1 MKKKISLWAFL
12 SLILVTM
19 TICIFSI
26 FYYVTIHQSYR
37 MVRVQEEKI
46 LKNTGYALS
55 RNPQVIQ
62 TLKDNHYDQSLQKQM
77 LFLSKKSNLDYIV
90 LINLKG
96 IRFTHPDSTKIGK
109 PFQGGD
115 EQAVFKG
122 KAIMSTAEGSL
133 GKSLRYLIPVYDHQ
147 KQVGAIAVGLKLT
160 TLGDLSQSSIKE
172 FSKPLLISIL
182 ISLVVTSIISYGL
195 KKQLHNLHP
204 SDIFQHLEER
214 NATLDQ
220 IQAAVF
226 VIDQRHIIKRN
237 NPAASLLFKKEG
249 QRDLF
254 SGKLLESLI
263 PQLKQDH
270 FSKKTEQVLH
280 FQGQDYLLSISP
292 ITVKTQNRGYV
303 VFLRNVTETLFTLDQ
318 LAHTTAYASALQAQT
333 HQFMN
338 QLHVIYGLADIE
350 YHDELKIYLKELLE
364 PQNEFLARLSMLVRE
379 PRLASFIIGEREKFA
394 EKHINLSTEILVD
407 IPTKSTVEDVNN
419 YLLLHRYI
427 NTKILTLLN
436 STTLVSLRL
445 NYQNN
450 LIETDYQWEN
460 EKWLLNDYHQ
470 YFNDAYFQQ
479 LLVDSRATY
488 KISLKQ
494 DKVIIRTNII
504 YSEGS

>member
-1 MKKKISLWAFL
+1 
-12 SLILVTM
+12 
-19 TICIFSI
+19 
-26 FYYVTIHQSYR
+26 
-37 MVRVQEEKI
+37 
-46 LKNTGYALS
+46 
-55 RNPQVIQ
+55 
-62 TLKDNHYDQSLQKQM
+62 
-77 LFLSKKSNLDYIV
+77 
-90 LINLKG
+90 
-96 IRFTHPDSTKIGK
+96 
-109 PFQGGD
+109 
-115 EQAVFKG
+115 
-122 KAIMSTAEGSL
+122 
-133 GKSLRYLIPVYDHQ
+133 
-147 KQVGAIAVGLKLT
+147 
-160 TLGDLSQSSIKE
+160 
-172 FSKPLLISIL
+172 KPLLISIL

>member
-1 MKKKISLWAFL
+1 MKKKLSLWAFL

-62 TLKDNHYDQSLQKQM
+62 TLKDNHYNQSLQKQM

-147 KQVGAIAVGLKLT
+147 KQVGAIAVGLK
-160 TLGDLSQSSIKE
+160 
-172 FSKPLLISIL
+172 
-182 ISLVVTSIISYGL
+182 
-195 KKQLHNLHP
+195 KQLHNLHP

-263 PQLKQDH
+263 PQLKQNH

-350 YHDELKIYLKELLE
+350 YYDELKIYLKELLE

-394 EKHINLSTEILVD
+394 EKHINLSTEILVE

-494 DKVIIRTNII
+494 NKVIIRTNII

>member
-1 MKKKISLWAFL
+1 MKKKLSLWAFL

-62 TLKDNHYDQSLQKQM
+62 TLKDNHYNQSLQKQM

-263 PQLKQDH
+263 PQLKQNH
-270 FSKKTEQVLH
+270 FSKK
-280 FQGQDYLLSISP
+280 
-292 ITVKTQNRGYV
+292 N
-303 VFLRNVTETLFTLDQ
+303 
-318 LAHTTAYASALQAQT
+318 
-333 HQFMN
+333 
-338 QLHVIYGLADIE
+338 
-350 YHDELKIYLKELLE
+350 
-364 PQNEFLARLSMLVRE
+364 
-379 PRLASFIIGEREKFA
+379 
-394 EKHINLSTEILVD
+394 
-407 IPTKSTVEDVNN
+407 
-419 YLLLHRYI
+419 
-427 NTKILTLLN
+427 
-436 STTLVSLRL
+436 
-445 NYQNN
+445 
-450 LIETDYQWEN
+450 
-460 EKWLLNDYHQ
+460 
-470 YFNDAYFQQ
+470 
-479 LLVDSRATY
+479 
-488 KISLKQ
+488 
-494 DKVIIRTNII
+494 
-504 YSEGS
+504 

>member
-1 MKKKISLWAFL
+1 
-12 SLILVTM
+12 T
-19 TICIFSI
+19 
-26 FYYVTIHQSYR
+26 YR

>member
-1 MKKKISLWAFL
+1 MGIS
-12 SLILVTM
+12 I
-19 TICIFSI
+19 IDFSHYDHLYI
-26 FYYVTIHQSYR
+26 FYFLLCHYTSVLSYGKGTGR
-37 MVRVQEEKI
+37 KI

-62 TLKDNHYDQSLQKQM
+62 TLKDNHYNQSLQKQM

-350 YHDELKIYLKELLE
+350 YYDELKIYLKELLE

-394 EKHINLSTEILVD
+394 EKHINLSTEILVE

-494 DKVIIRTNII
+494 NKVIIRTNII

>member
-1 MKKKISLWAFL
+1 MKKKLSLWAFL

-147 KQVGAIAVGLKLT
+147 KQVGAIAV
-160 TLGDLSQSSIKE
+160 
-172 FSKPLLISIL
+172 
-182 ISLVVTSIISYGL
+182 GL